1 MASSKEDVFFY
12 KAPLTPE
19 EDVGEASPS
28 TSLHRRRVGVVL
40 SSKLSLAN
48 DGVGQVAAGV

>member
-1 MASSKEDVFFY
+1 MASSKEDVFFF
-12 KAPLTPE
+12 KAPLAPE
-19 EDVGEASPS
+19 EDVGEACPS
-28 TSLHRRRVGVVL
+28 TSLHGRRVGVVL